1 MKRSQLEKIR
11 WKTLTKK
18 SLKAYKKQKNYISRL
33 CNKERK
39 MLFDSLNSS
48 FVSDNRKI
56 MQNFFFQINETMVTK

>member
-11 WKTLTKK
+11 WKTLTEK

-33 CNKERK
+33 YNKERK
-39 MLFDSLNSS
+39 ILFDSLNSS

-56 MQNFFFQINETMVTK
+56 MQNFSFQINETMVTK

>member
-11 WKTLTKK
+11 WKTLTEK

-33 CNKERK
+33 HNKERK
-39 MLFDSLNSS
+39 ILFDSLNSS